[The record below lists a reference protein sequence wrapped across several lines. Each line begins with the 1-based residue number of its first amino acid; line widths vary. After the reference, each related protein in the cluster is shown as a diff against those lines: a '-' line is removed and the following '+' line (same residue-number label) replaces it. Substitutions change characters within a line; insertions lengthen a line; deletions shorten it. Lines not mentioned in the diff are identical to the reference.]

1 MLLTPR
7 AAVRYNGRMSNDAP
21 APIFAGK
28 TDLRTLSIDELRQL
42 VRMADNQWET
52 LWTGPG
58 DRAGV
63 EMDAQGVLDLMVAAD
78 RAGWS
83 CAESFVEEEREAGAA
98 AWLAAQNAA
107 RARAGIVDAPE
118 PQHIAP
124 DLLTGMD
131 EHANPGDG
139 FLGW

>member
-1 MLLTPR
+1 
-7 AAVRYNGRMSNDAP
+7 MSNAP
-21 APIFAGK
+21 TPIFSGK
-28 TDLRTLSIDELRQL
+28 TDLRTLTIDELRQL

-58 DRAGV
+58 NRAGV

-78 RAGWS
+78 RAGWI

-107 RARAGIVDAPE
+107 RARAGIVE
-118 PQHIAP
+118 PTEPPAFIPP
-124 DLLTGMD
+124 DFITS
-131 EHANPGDG
+131 DG
-139 FLGW
+139 VLGW